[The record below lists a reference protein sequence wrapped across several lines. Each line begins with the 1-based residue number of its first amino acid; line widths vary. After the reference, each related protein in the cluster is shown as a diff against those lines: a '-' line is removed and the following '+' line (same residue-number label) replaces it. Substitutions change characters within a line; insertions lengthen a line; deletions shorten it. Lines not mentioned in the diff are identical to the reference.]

1 MKYNIDDLKKSFKDH
16 EAVIRVLEG
25 DFQVFNYEK
34 YYESGEIQG
43 AGRCTIIIDNLDNVT
58 RTSYVHVTGDY
69 GTHTFQFNQK
79 VYATSFGPFDI
90 DYLKEKYQGE
100 RSQWDKDLAFKQLTS
115 IADIIMEDEYKE
127 SELEQMFP
135 YGSLSNQQ
143 RDRLYG
149 EVKIDNKDSLIVHWR
164 ECELSKSE
172 LYEYCESKE
181 DLDRFLNGDGS
192 KLQELS
198 EYAID
203 TDIGAEFSVQFYI
216 VLAMLKSFSESLIP
230 LAEKKPDVYLAGLK
244 AKIVRIY
251 HMSDVTPIEGSESFS
266 LIIDN
271 YGDRY
276 LKHIKLI
283 SKNNVLDLN
292 KYVRDIK
299 FLDDSIKLIL
309 KQALPEDAYLRICL
323 E

>member
-69 GTHTFQFNQK
+69 GTHTFEFTQK
-79 VYATSFGPFDI
+79 VFATSFGQFDV
-90 DYLKEKYQGE
+90 DYLKEKYQGCKNN
-100 RSQWDKDLAFKQLTS
+100 WDKDLAFKQLTD

-135 YGSLSNQQ
+135 YEDLSNQQ

-149 EVKIDNKDSLIVHWR
+149 TVKINKKDSLIDHWS
-164 ECELSKSE
+164 ECELSKSA

-181 DLDRFLNGDGS
+181 DFDAFLKGDGS

-203 TDIGAEFSVQFYI
+203 SDIGADFPARFYV

-230 LAEKKPDVYLAGLK
+230 LAEKKPDVYLACLK

-251 HMSDVTPIEGSESFS
+251 HMSDFTPIEGDDKFH
-266 LIIDN
+266 LIVDN

-283 SKNNVLDLN
+283 SNNEVLDLK
-292 KYVRDIK
+292 KYVHDIAFSGNTVEI
-299 FLDDSIKLIL
+299 FLKRV
-309 KQALPEDAYLRICL
+309 LPENVYLRVNL